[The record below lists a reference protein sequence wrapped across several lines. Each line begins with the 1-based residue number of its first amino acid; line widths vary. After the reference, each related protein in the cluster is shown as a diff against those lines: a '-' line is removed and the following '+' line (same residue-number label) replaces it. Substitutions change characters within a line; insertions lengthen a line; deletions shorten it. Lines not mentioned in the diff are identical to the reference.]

1 MKIKN
6 FVNFLKINKKI
17 NFKKNQFKIIV
28 FDRQRIV
35 PSILCS
41 IFSIALAQK
50 NSSNI
55 LIVTNSPNTIYTKI
69 YKSFG
74 ITEFYFKFFSN
85 FRIIL
90 NSFLETFFG
99 IIQIKKN
106 GFEWFVKNFKL
117 NNISF
122 GDLIYDLYIR
132 FDKSY
137 LNPRIDL
144 KFLRIFFIAI
154 VKIKIIYKLLDEKK
168 PKLIIS
174 PGGGYATVTGIAS
187 RIASNLNIK
196 IISPYLDKKNNIS
209 FINSQDQN
217 CMTLPGGDIKR
228 INKKIL
234 LAKLKNIPNKK
245 IEKFIKDRMNA
256 KVVTNTTN
264 ILDLEQLNKKNLYF
278 SRQNII
284 EKLFNKKKLDKLIL
298 IAPHAFSD
306 CPHMVGDIFFKD
318 YYNQVYETLH
328 FINKLNFKN
337 IGWIVRPHPGSKR
350 YGESGI
356 IEKIVKNLNNDN
368 IKLCVKSIT
377 PDNLSKIC
385 DNVITCTGTVGLEF
399 ATQGKFSINAG
410 IPYYSNLDFS
420 KDHKDKKHIFNTI
433 KNIIKIKGLNK
444 KQILLAKKTLFYF
457 EYFDKGISLKKSKII
472 DKSVI
477 TESAKS
483 ANRETIFCKKL
494 IINLKKFNFEND
506 EMFKSIKNLI

>member
-17 NFKKNQFKIIV
+17 DFKKDQFKIIV

-35 PSILCS
+35 PSILSS
-41 IFSIALAQK
+41 IFSVALAQK

-55 LIVTNSPNTIYTKI
+55 LIVTSNPNTIYTKI

-90 NSFLETFFG
+90 NSLLETFFG

-106 GFEWFVKNFKL
+106 GFEWFIKNFKL
-117 NNISF
+117 NNILF

-137 LNPRIDL
+137 LNPELDL

-168 PKLIIS
+168 PKFVIS
-174 PGGGYATVTGIAS
+174 NGGGYATLGGISS
-187 RIASNLNIK
+187 RIANNLNIK
-196 IISPYLDKKNNIS
+196 IITPYLDKKKNIS
-209 FINSQDQN
+209 FLNSQDQN
-217 CMTLPGGDIKR
+217 CMVWPGGNIKR
-228 INKKIL
+228 INKKL
-234 LAKLKNIPNKK
+234 LLKKLKKITNKK

-256 KVVTNTTN
+256 KVITNTTN
-264 ILDLEQLNKKNLYF
+264 ILDLKKLNKKNLYF

-284 EKLFNKKKLDKLIL
+284 DKLFNKKRIDKLIL

-306 CPHMVGDIFFKD
+306 CPHLVGDIFFKD

-337 IGWIVRPHPGSKR
+337 IGWLVRPHPGSKR

-356 IEKIVKNLNNDN
+356 VEKIVKNLNNNN
-368 IKLCVKSIT
+368 IKLCIKSIT
-377 PDNLSKIC
+377 PNNLSKIC

-410 IPYYSNLDFS
+410 SSYYSNLGFS
-420 KDHKDKKHIFNTI
+420 KDHKNKKHFFNTL
-433 KNIIKIKGLNK
+433 KNIIKIKSLNK
-444 KQILLAKKTLFYF
+444 KQILLAKRTLFYF
-457 EYFDKGISLKKSKII
+457 EYFDKGILLEKSKII

-477 TESAKS
+477 TEAARS
-483 ANRETIFCKKL
+483 ANKETIFCKKL
-494 IINLKKFNFEND
+494 INNLRKFNFEND
-506 EMFKSIKNLI
+506 KMFKSIKNLI